1 MATMKTSLLALVVVL
16 GTSSALAEDA
26 PAAPASAA
34 TAPSGAA
41 DVAPSLNRFELATGV
56 EAREPVG
63 AASEFSAGT
72 RVFAFLDVQNPGAD
86 TELVVTFEREGGA
99 RSPGVTLSVPS
110 GKRYRTHAFYSHT
123 RAAGTYKCI
132 VSTKDGTVVAE
143 KTFAVSAAP
152 AAS

>member
-1 MATMKTSLLALVVVL
+1 MKTSLLALALALSTTTV
-16 GTSSALAEDA
+16 LAEDA
-26 PAAPASAA
+26 PAAPKPAVAA
-34 TAPSGAA
+34 AA
-41 DVAPSLNRFELATGV
+41 DAVASAPSLNRFELATGV

-72 RVFAFLDVQNPGAD
+72 RVYAFLDVQNPGDA

-99 RSPGVTLSVPS
+99 RSPGVTLNVPS

-132 VSTKDGTVVAE
+132 VSTRDGTVVAE
-143 KTFAVSAAP
+143 KTFQVSAE
-152 AAS
+152 